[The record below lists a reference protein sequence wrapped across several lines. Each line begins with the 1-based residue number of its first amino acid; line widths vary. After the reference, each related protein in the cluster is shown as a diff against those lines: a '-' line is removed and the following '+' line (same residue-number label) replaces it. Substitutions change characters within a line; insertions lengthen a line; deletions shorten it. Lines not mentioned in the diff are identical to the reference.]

1 MSSSALMSSLS
12 ISVVVLLTFESPSS
26 LLSALI
32 LERCSCSSV
41 ASSLASL
48 CLSTSV
54 RTVASCSVVF
64 SISSVPPSY
73 MKLGITNYSAGAHVY
88 LC

>member
-1 MSSSALMSSLS
+1 MSSSALRSSLS
-12 ISVVVLLTFESPSS
+12 ISVVVLLTFESPSSS

-48 CLSTSV
+48 VELCLSTSV

-64 SISSVPPSY
+64 SISSVPY
-73 MKLGITNYSAGAHVY
+73 ETRDY
-88 LC
+88 